1 LPAAGSEIK
10 QKMGALLAVDLG
22 LTTGLALYD
31 RCGKLRWYR
40 SQHYSNMARLR
51 RAIHGLVGS
60 IPDLEFVLLEGGGD
74 IADLWEREAS
84 RRGITVKRVSA
95 ETWRRHSLYPRE
107 QRSGSAAKNRSRDLA
122 RGIVEWSGI
131 RLLKSLRHDTAEA
144 ILIGLWGALQMGWL
158 DRLPQALRH

>member
-1 LPAAGSEIK
+1 
-10 QKMGALLAVDLG
+10 MGALLAVDLG

-40 SQHYSNMARLR
+40 SQHYGNMARLR

-60 IPDLEFVLLEGGGD
+60 IPDLELVLVEGGGE

-84 RRGITVKRVSA
+84 RRGVTVQRVSA
-95 ETWRRHSLYPRE
+95 EIWRRHILYPRE
-107 QRSGSAAKNRSRDLA
+107 QRSGTAAKKYSKDLA
-122 RGIVEWSGI
+122 RKIIEWSGI
-131 RLLKSLRHDTAEA
+131 RLLKSLRHHTAEA
-144 ILIGLWGALQMGWL
+144 ILIGLWGAHQMGWL